1 MGTIITSASVAKVT
15 PVFVVT
21 GFTAVTGVTTNE
33 KTGSVLIP
41 ANTVDGNIATGN
53 AIDIV
58 ARAVKTGIA
67 GTLNVRIY
75 INTTDSLSGATLI
88 GSSPTAIAAS
98 LYIQISRTAFIG
110 KAPIG
115 TKFLQA
121 GGQTYDD
128 ITNFTGTAETSV
140 AVDWTVNQY
149 IILAVQN
156 GNIADSTI
164 GSGIIFKIYK

>member
-1 MGTIITSASVAKVT
+1 MGTIISSPSIAKVT
-15 PVFVVT
+15 PVFVIT

-41 ANTVDGNIATGN
+41 ANTVDNNIATGN

-75 INTTDSLSGATLI
+75 VNTTDSLSGATLI
-88 GSSPTAIAAS
+88 GSSPSAS
-98 LYIQISRTAFIG
+98 TPTLYVQISRTAFVG

-115 TKFLQA
+115 TKLLQV
-121 GGQTYDD
+121 GGQAYDD
-128 ITNFTGTAETSV
+128 ITNFTGAEGSV
-140 AVDWTVNQY
+140 AIDWTVNQY
-149 IILAVQN
+149 LILAVQN
-156 GNIADSTI
+156 GSIADSTI
-164 GSGIIFKIYK
+164 GSGIIFKVYK